1 MSIGE
6 FCNREVIIA
15 RREESVLEAAQL
27 MRRYHVGAVV
37 IVDEINGKRYPVG
50 VLTDRDLVME
60 VLVNKLDPE
69 TVLIGE
75 ILGESV
81 VTVKTSDG
89 VFDTIQHMRR
99 RGVRRA
105 PVVDDNRELIGIIT
119 VDDLIAVLAEEMN
132 ELYKLI
138 RHEQEREIELRS

>member
-37 IVDEINGKRYPVG
+37 IVDEINEKRYPVG

-89 VFDTIQHMRR
+89 VFDTIQHMRS

>member
-6 FCNREVIIA
+6 FCNREVVIA

-37 IVDEINGKRYPVG
+37 VVDETNDKRFPVG
-50 VLTDRDLVME
+50 VVTDRDLVME

-81 VTVKTSDG
+81 VSVKASDA
-89 VFDTIQHMRR
+89 VFDTIQHMRS
-99 RGVRRA
+99 RGVRRV
-105 PVVDDNRELIGIIT
+105 PVVDDNRELVGIIA
-119 VDDLIAVLAEEMN
+119 VDDLFALLAEEMT

-138 RHEQEREIELRS
+138 RHEQEREIKLRS